1 MFPKRLQAEL
11 KVQQRIAR
19 SNSSSRYLENANSKN
34 VFMYRYLCGIAEA
47 VLQRCSVK
55 KMFLKIFQNYRKTP
69 ALKSF
74 LVKLQAREQ
83 HLYEIETPAQV
94 LVNLREFL
102 ENPFCITYDYHTLHK
117 IGVLKNLP
125 MFAAKFL
132 WTAASDITENIPSVA
147 GCKFT
152 DILQDWP

>member
-1 MFPKRLQAEL
+1 
-11 KVQQRIAR
+11 
-19 SNSSSRYLENANSKN
+19 
-34 VFMYRYLCGIAEA
+34 MYRYLCGIAEA

-94 LVNLREFL
+94 FSSEFERVFRKPIL
-102 ENPFCITYDYHTLHK
+102 Y
-117 IGVLKNLP
+117 
-125 MFAAKFL
+125 
-132 WTAASDITENIPSVA
+132 NI
-147 GCKFT
+147 
-152 DILQDWP
+152 